1 MAHYTL
7 GIETSCDETSVAV
20 LRDGREILSNIVYSQ
35 AHLHEKYGGVVPE
48 VASRNHIKKLPFAVK
63 EALDQAGLDFSDIS
77 LVGRDLWAGTG
88 RPALSRAFVCQSYR
102 VCPEQA
108 VRRGQPS

>member
-35 AHLHEKYGGVVPE
+35 AHLHDKYGGVVPE
-48 VASRNHIKKLPFAVK
+48 VASRNHIKKLPFARSK
-63 EALDQAGLDFSDIS
+63 KPSIKRGLIFRIS
-77 LVGRDLWAGTG
+77 RW
-88 RPALSRAFVCQSYR
+88 
-102 VCPEQA
+102 
-108 VRRGQPS
+108 

>member
-48 VASRNHIKKLPFAVK
+48 VASRNHIKKLPFVVSK
-63 EALDQAGLDFSDIS
+63 RPSIKPGSIFQIS
-77 LVGRDLWAGTG
+77 RLSARPMGRDWSA
-88 RPALSRAFVCQSYR
+88 RS
-102 VCPEQA
+102 
-108 VRRGQPS
+108 